1 MSVITIFPADG
12 PRRRLTIVKRRRAFG
27 LDAPRAPDPGRTEAA
42 ILDWLATQMPDIVPL
57 RVLPSQGG
65 ADEARSAAGD
75 SRLVALLL
83 PDGRFALL
91 RIETPSGDRG
101 PDALALAALCRRR
114 RVPLSVASNLDEAR
128 QALRCLGL
136 EPRAR

>member
-1 MSVITIFPADG
+1 MSVITVFPADG

-42 ILDWLATQMPDIVPL
+42 ILRWLATQMPDIVPL

-65 ADEARSAAGD
+65 AGEAPAGD

-91 RIETPSGDRG
+91 RIETPSGDHG
-101 PDALALAALCRRR
+101 SDAQALATLCRRR
-114 RVPLSVASNLDEAR
+114 RIPLSVASNLDEAR
-128 QALRCLGL
+128 QALRRLGF